1 MKVWQL
7 LAIVSG
13 SIISIV
19 MAAAS
24 ISYTATLAST
34 DPAFAWIP
42 VSNKHLFSILA
53 LAFDLGMIASVFGA
67 LHWWSRNR
75 VGAIACIALFVI
87 ASLFS
92 IHSVRGYIALNL
104 TKTAAPLKWSEDLY
118 TSLKIDLSQTQAHLG
133 QLLLSYKA
141 AGRRDRRRLDRQIA
155 TARDVVH
162 DARKRLADASI
173 PVRVS
178 PLAGLERFL
187 AVTLWFFNA
196 TCWSAWFGY
205 RPPNVTQQPDT
216 VTAWLSAYQQS
227 EPQHCAALFE
237 AYTSWCETHQ
247 RVPLAQYNFYARLI
261 ELGARKFR
269 DGRNGPT
276 MYALPEHY
284 A

>member
-1 MKVWQL
+1 MKIWQL

-13 SIISIV
+13 SIISVV

-24 ISYTATLAST
+24 ISYTATLASP
-34 DPAFAWIP
+34 DPAFAWFP
-42 VSNKHLFSILA
+42 VSNMHIFSVLA

-75 VGAIACIALFVI
+75 IGAVACIALFVI

-104 TKTAAPLKWSEDLY
+104 TKTAAPMQRSEELY
-118 TSLKIDLSQTQAHLG
+118 ASLKLELNQAQNHLG
-133 QLLLSYKA
+133 QLLLSYKSA
-141 AGRRDRRRLDRQIA
+141 NRSDRRRLDRQI
-155 TARDVVH
+155 TAARGVVR
-162 DARKRLADASI
+162 DARKALLGTRVPA
-173 PVRVS
+173 RVS
-178 PLAGLERFL
+178 PLAGLEWFL

-196 TCWSAWFGY
+196 TCWCAWFGY
-205 RPPNVTQQPDT
+205 RPPGGYQPPDT
-216 VTAWLSAYQQS
+216 VAAWLLVHPQS

-237 AYTSWCETHQ
+237 AYATWCETHG
-247 RVPLAQYNFYARLI
+247 RAPLAQYNFYARLI

-276 MYALPEHY
+276 MYALPEQN